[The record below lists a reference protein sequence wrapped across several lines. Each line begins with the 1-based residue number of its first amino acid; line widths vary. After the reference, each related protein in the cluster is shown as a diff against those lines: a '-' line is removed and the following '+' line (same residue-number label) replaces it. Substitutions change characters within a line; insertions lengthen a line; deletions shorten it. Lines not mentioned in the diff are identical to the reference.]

1 MEEMDLKAAQAV
13 EEKTVESIVAE
24 GKEKVTDEKIEKSLN
39 YDLLTEDEKKAIE
52 EFNQKIN
59 LSDSAQV
66 LQYGAK
72 AQSKISQFSDSV
84 LEGVK
89 TKQTGEVGDLLA
101 DLVGQI
107 KSFDA
112 TIAGE
117 KPKGLAGLFHSAKRE
132 LDTFVAKYKKI
143 DSNIDLI
150 EKNLEN
156 HRITML
162 KDIAIFDTMYEKNLQ
177 YFKEISLYIIAGE
190 RKLKELRETVLP
202 ELQAKAKESGEQMDA
217 QKVQDMENAIHRFE
231 KKLYDLKTTRIIS
244 IQMAPQI
251 RLLQNNEAELVEK
264 IQSSL
269 INTIPLWKNQMVLAL
284 GISDAKQALQ
294 SQKAVTDL
302 TNDMLKKNSEVLKQ
316 GSIEIAK
323 ESERAIVDVETLQ
336 KTNKDLI
343 DTLDEVIKI
352 HQEGREKRAAAEVEL
367 QNIEKELKAKMI
379 EIKTGDNNNSSSDSS
394 APTLNL

>member
-1 MEEMDLKAAQAV
+1 MEELKAQEAV
-13 EEKTVESIVAE
+13 SEKTVEAITSE
-24 GKEKVTDEKIEKSLN
+24 GAKKVTDEKIEESLN
-39 YDLLTEDEKKAIE
+39 YDLLTEEEKQAIE
-52 EFNQKIN
+52 DFNQKIDVH
-59 LSDSAQV
+59 DSAQI

-72 AQSKISQFSDSV
+72 AQTKISEFSDSV

-107 KSFDA
+107 RSFDA
-112 TIAGE
+112 TIGGE
-117 KPKGLAGLFHSAKRE
+117 KPKGLAGIFYNAKKE
-132 LDTFVAKYKKI
+132 VDTVIAKYSKI
-143 DSNIDLI
+143 ESNIDTI
-150 EKNLEN
+150 ERKLEQ
-156 HRITML
+156 HKITML

-190 RKLKELRETVLP
+190 RKLKELREVTLP
-202 ELQAKAKESGEQMDA
+202 ELRAKAQESGEQMDA
-217 QKVQDMENAIHRFE
+217 QKVQDLENTINRFE
-231 KKLYDLKTTRIIS
+231 KKIYDLKTTRIIS

-251 RLLQNNEAELVEK
+251 RLLQNNDAELVEK
-264 IQSSL
+264 IQGSL

-284 GISDAKQALQ
+284 GINNAKEALQ

-352 HQEGREKRAAAEVEL
+352 HEEGREKRAAAEVEL
-367 QNIEKELKAKMI
+367 QNIEKELKEKMI
-379 EIKTGDNNNSSSDSS
+379 EIKVEKKDDSASSDDNPSI
-394 APTLNL
+394 LV